1 MDYQKANEKIANIQ
15 KTGLYNSAQIDAIK
29 YCVFRNDIDEEIFL
43 DPNNI
48 IPSEYISMYTQLLA
62 QKKPIHFYIQNKWHN
77 LGFSPKQLKLIIEGH
92 LAGISI
98 ADVTPNMSIEDIQKI
113 IYERVNQKRLEK
125 NIQEAEMSLEEV
137 DNLKKAGFTHDVLSF
152 FLKVY
157 PTDPEIHFLFAP
169 KYAVFSLEQIKYLY
183 SVLSTGTSIDT
194 ICNPNLSVEQMK
206 NIMLKNSESTQFI
219 EEVMQ
224 NHMQRKRH

>member
-15 KTGLYNSAQIDAIK
+15 KTGLYNASQIETIK
-29 YCVFRNDIDEEIFL
+29 YCVFRSDIDEEIFL

-48 IPSEYISMYTQLLA
+48 IPSDYISMYTQLLVL
-62 QKKPIHFYIQNKWHN
+62 KKPIHFYIQSKWHN

-98 ADVTPNMSIEDIQKI
+98 ADITPNMSIEDIQKI
-113 IYERVNQKRLEK
+113 IYERVNQKNLEK
-125 NIQEAEMSLEEV
+125 KFQETKMSLEEV
-137 DNLKKAGFTHDVLSF
+137 NKLKKAGFTYDVLSF

-157 PTDPEIHFLFAP
+157 LNDPEINLLFDP

-206 NIMLKNSESTQFI
+206 NIMLKNSESNQFI